1 MRCNHIITYVYILKL
16 KCALY
21 FILEDS
27 HVIKLRNDLTG
38 EQRVDITLQILADV
52 NEI

>member
-1 MRCNHIITYVYILKL
+1 MITHVYILKL

-21 FILEDS
+21 FILEES
-27 HVIKLRNDLTG
+27 HIIKLRNDLTG
-38 EQRVDITLQILADV
+38 EQKVDNTLQILADV